1 MKFSFPDFGVSSPN
15 IPDKIKSCKMFAK
28 ASEQLCIY
36 VAVWVADSAGH
47 KRGQT
52 SGNKAAGDLVHF
64 FLGQL
69 PGTHPAEYPIIII
82 RHKFLLSNLVPIKSG
97 DFICRNFVDVCVADL
112 GIHARI
118 RIAGC
123 ACHSE
128 AGVCIASA
136 SRNLFHFFLGQL
148 TSAHPVEYPVIVFF

>member
-1 MKFSFPDFGVSSPN
+1 VSSPN
-15 IPDKIKSCKMFAK
+15 IPDKIKNCKMFAK

-52 SGNKAAGDLVHF
+52 SGNKATGNLVHF

-82 RHKFLLSNLVPIKSG
+82 RHKFLLSNLAPIIWAIS
-97 DFICRNFVDVCVADL
+97 FVCRSLVD
-112 GIHARI
+112 G
-118 RIAGC
+118 
-123 ACHSE
+123 
-128 AGVCIASA
+128 
-136 SRNLFHFFLGQL
+136 
-148 TSAHPVEYPVIVFF
+148 

>member
-1 MKFSFPDFGVSSPN
+1 MRKGSGGSGDLLDLFLGELASTRPVEYAIVVIVRHEILLSRFLGCLLQTSRT
-15 IPDKIKSCKMFAK
+15 IKNCKMFAK

-52 SGNKAAGDLVHF
+52 SGNKATGNLVHF

-82 RHKFLLSNLVPIKSG
+82 RHKFLLSNLAPIIWAIS
-97 DFICRNFVDVCVADL
+97 FVCRSLVD
-112 GIHARI
+112 G
-118 RIAGC
+118 
-123 ACHSE
+123 
-128 AGVCIASA
+128 
-136 SRNLFHFFLGQL
+136 
-148 TSAHPVEYPVIVFF
+148 